1 MRLYPGVCL
10 SLAASAALLAGNA
23 FAQSSDSRSLIR
35 SGAML
40 FNQHCAFCHGRDA
53 RGGDTGPDLT
63 ASSVV
68 AKDVG
73 GDQIGIVVRNGRT
86 GKGMPS
92 FNFTNDQIAALA
104 AFIHY
109 QKDHAGGRRGVLP
122 SDLQTGNAAAGKQYF
137 YGAGNCSSCHSP
149 TGDLAGVA
157 NKYEPLKLLE
167 RMLYPEGSKGTVTV
181 TLPSGK
187 TITGELAYLDEFT
200 VGLRDAS
207 GQYHSWSTAAV
218 KYKVDDPAEA
228 HAKLLGKYTDDDMHN
243 LLAYLL
249 TLKGTSTHT
258 K

>member
-1 MRLYPGVCL
+1 MRLFPGLCV
-10 SLAASAALLAGNA
+10 SVAASALLMAANA
-23 FAQSSDSRSLIR
+23 SAAQNSQAVVR
-35 SGAML
+35 SGWAL

-63 ASSVV
+63 NSPVV

-73 GDQIGIVVRNGRT
+73 GDQIGIVVRNGRP

-92 FNFTNDQIAALA
+92 FNFSNEQITALA

-109 QKDHAGGRRGVLP
+109 QKAHAGGRRGVLP
-122 SDLQTGNAAAGKQYF
+122 SDLRTGNAAAGKQYF
-137 YGAGNCSSCHSP
+137 YGAGHCSSCHSP

-157 NKYEPLKLLE
+157 SKYEPLKLLE
-167 RMLYPEGSKGTVTV
+167 RMLYPEDSTARVTV

-187 TITGELAYLDEFT
+187 TISGELAYLDEFT
-200 VGLRDAS
+200 VGLRDSS
-207 GQYHSWSTAAV
+207 GQYHSWSTTAV
-218 KYKVDDPAEA
+218 KYKVDDPAQA
-228 HAKLLGKYTDDDMHN
+228 HAKLLAKYTDADMHN

-249 TLKGTSTHT
+249 TLTSNPAQT